1 VAALVGG
8 AGIVSL
14 FRRDREVTLLV
25 VLAVVVIIGGS
36 LATRGAIYPRF
47 FFLLS
52 GFLVMIAVRGAFAMA
67 PLIPRVTR
75 GRVRASHADAAATAG
90 VVLLMVVSAASL
102 PINWRTP
109 KQDFDGAMAYLDA
122 SARNGDLIATADV
135 TTKMYQRYYRRD
147 WRALRDAADLGAL
160 RDSVAG
166 TLWLVYTFP
175 NYLALFDSTL
185 EARVDRECRTERVFP
200 ATLGGGEVIV
210 CTFPRR
216 GVS

>member
-1 VAALVGG
+1 
-8 AGIVSL
+8 
-14 FRRDREVTLLV
+14 
-25 VLAVVVIIGGS
+25 
-36 LATRGAIYPRF
+36 
-47 FFLLS
+47 
-52 GFLVMIAVRGAFAMA
+52 MA
-67 PLIPRVTR
+67 QLITRVTR
-75 GRVRASHADAAATAG
+75 GRVRASHADAAATVG
-90 VVLLMVVSAASL
+90 VVLLMAVSAASL
-102 PINWRTP
+102 PITWRVP

-122 SARNGDLIATADV
+122 SARNGDVIATADV

-160 RDSVAG
+160 RDSVPG

-210 CTFPRR
+210 CTFPR
-216 GVS
+216 GGAS